1 MIAQVLQ
8 DMSKLRD
15 EEQLPSAF
23 DSATD
28 FSKMTD
34 EEIEEAARQEAG
46 TAEQTMTLDKVNA
59 AGCIY
64 QVLPEGYKMEL
75 LDTKH
80 PNPNT
85 PDFIRWL
92 AGRSAAPFGLTE
104 YFATLGSSGQDY
116 KSQSIMTWPAFY
128 EAQKF
133 LEQICDWTIYRWAAW
148 AQRKGI
154 VDMSKLG
161 DGWIRKISWSWP
173 RREDIDEVAQ
183 QNAMQSKLRNMTGN
197 YRDYYGADWREKLLQ
212 VKREI
217 DWCRENGLPHPA
229 YNLIS
234 GGERHES
241 FEKPNDE
248 PSDL

>member
-15 EEQLPSAF
+15 DEQLPSAF
-23 DSATD
+23 DSNTD

-148 AQRKGI
+148 AQRKGM

-183 QNAMQSKLRNMTGN
+183 QNAM
-197 YRDYYGADWREKLLQ
+197 
-212 VKREI
+212 
-217 DWCRENGLPHPA
+217 
-229 YNLIS
+229 
-234 GGERHES
+234 
-241 FEKPNDE
+241 
-248 PSDL
+248 